1 MATGFLHPG
10 AMGAS
15 LATVCRGDRLWCGN
29 GRSDATR
36 TRAEAAGMEDVGSL
50 EDLIARADV
59 IVSVCPPGAAVEVA
73 EAVSRAGF
81 DGTYVDANAIAPTT
95 ARSIA
100 ARFTNFVDGG
110 VVGPPVQA
118 AGTTRLYLSGDLAH
132 EVAALWK
139 DTLLETRVVDGGA
152 GAASAVKVCFAAW
165 TKGTAALLLAIR
177 ALAAAENVEDALLAE
192 WVTSQPGLD
201 DQACALPPAMLPRR
215 GALPVNSTRLRRPS
229 PPTICPTASPPPRPT
244 STNDLPSSKMSPA
257 STLQDV
263 ISATLSRTVLAAL
276 TRTRRLAEARMRTA
290 MDRLDGKVAI
300 VTGSSSGIGEAT
312 ARRLADLGARV
323 VVNSSSSVEAGTAVA
338 DSLPTESLYVQADIS
353 DQSQGHDLIART
365 VDRFGRLDIL
375 VNNAGWTTR
384 IPHTDLDALTDEIFR
399 KTFEVN
405 VFGTWWL
412 TKAAMPHLRES
423 TDGNVVTITSIAGLR
438 PIGSSIAYAMSKAT
452 LNHMT
457 ALLAKACGPV
467 RVNAVAPGLVATPW
481 TSQWEDQH
489 AAVAATAPL
498 RRSATPDDCAE
509 AVIGLLRSSYVTGHV
524 VVVDGG
530 TALVI

>member
-1 MATGFLHPG
+1 MQ
-10 AMGAS
+10 
-15 LATVCRGDRLWCGN
+15 GD
-29 GRSDATR
+29 S
-36 TRAEAAGMEDVGSL
+36 
-50 EDLIARADV
+50 
-59 IVSVCPPGAAVEVA
+59 
-73 EAVSRAGF
+73 
-81 DGTYVDANAIAPTT
+81 
-95 ARSIA
+95 
-100 ARFTNFVDGG
+100 
-110 VVGPPVQA
+110 
-118 AGTTRLYLSGDLAH
+118 
-132 EVAALWK
+132 
-139 DTLLETRVVDGGA
+139 
-152 GAASAVKVCFAAW
+152 
-165 TKGTAALLLAIR
+165 
-177 ALAAAENVEDALLAE
+177 
-192 WVTSQPGLD
+192 
-201 DQACALPPAMLPRR
+201 
-215 GALPVNSTRLRRPS
+215 
-229 PPTICPTASPPPRPT
+229 
-244 STNDLPSSKMSPA
+244 
-257 STLQDV
+257 
-263 ISATLSRTVLAAL
+263 
-276 TRTRRLAEARMRTA
+276 

-323 VVNSSSSVEAGTAVA
+323 VVNSSSSVEAGAAVA

-353 DQSQGHDLIART
+353 DQAQGLDLIART

-384 IPHTDLDALTDEIFR
+384 VSHTDLDALTDEIFR

-423 TDGNVVTITSIAGLR
+423 NDGNVVTITSIAGLR

-481 TSQWEDQH
+481 TSQWDDQH

-498 RRSATPDDCAE
+498 HRSATPDDCAE
-509 AVIGLLRSSYVTGHV
+509 AVIGLIRSSYVTGHV

-530 TALVI
+530 TTLVI